1 MCTKTRIRIYLFL
14 ILARAVE
21 VRIGASKIILR
32 VSAPRSRLLLYRLL
46 PALLPVNL
54 KYKTFRLKIY
64 HYT

>member
-1 MCTKTRIRIYLFL
+1 LFL

-54 KYKTFRLKIY
+54 KKKKSDLKTY
-64 HYT
+64 QYT

>member
-1 MCTKTRIRIYLFL
+1 LFLILARAVEVRIGASRIYLFL
-14 ILARAVE
+14 MARAVE

-54 KYKTFRLKIY
+54 K
-64 HYT
+64 